1 MKLLM
6 ALVPSECLEDAQR
19 VIEAHDIHAYSEI
32 PRVLGAGRGGRK
44 LGTRAFPGISSMLL
58 VIAGAE
64 EADRVVE
71 ALRDTAEQTGCPTGI
86 RVFALPAESVL

>member
-6 ALVPSECLEDAQR
+6 ALVPSECLEHAQR

-44 LGTRAFPGISSMLL
+44 LGTRAFPGTSSMLL
-58 VIAGAE
+58 VIVDTE
-64 EADRVVE
+64 ESERVVE
-71 ALRDTAEQTGCPTGI
+71 ALRDTAEETGCLTGI